1 MKEKS
6 VIRIAWGWFG
16 RHVMGVILCFLVSFA
31 LTALT
36 NSTLLLVLIGILSL
50 LLYGSIIGSPA
61 WQQGN
66 RDLNKVKFK
75 RREQD
80 LLRGF
85 KIGMVAS
92 VPMFVLAIG
101 LLLAKAELLP
111 NFYIIYKLVNGEMLA
126 FIGLIDGAF
135 RGVQSAY
142 LTMVS
147 WPQVIGVCL
156 LNFIPPVI
164 WEVYYLLGYKDIVI
178 AEKVIYKN
186 QKKTPKA

>member
-1 MKEKS
+1 M
-6 VIRIAWGWFG
+6 
-16 RHVMGVILCFLVSFA
+16 
-31 LTALT
+31 
-36 NSTLLLVLIGILSL
+36 
-50 LLYGSIIGSPA
+50 
-61 WQQGN
+61 
-66 RDLNKVKFK
+66 NKVKFK